1 MAKNWT
7 MAEAANVIA
16 TNGINNEDVM
26 DFGRR
31 FPVTTNLITAAL
43 AGDKEAIKMLLL
55 AIPAYVTMG
64 KMEKNFKEATDDF
77 DGEDADVEDTDAD
90 DEEAEATEDGEK
102 DYSAMNNKQLKAEL
116 RKAGFKS
123 ADIKG
128 KNKAA
133 MLAMLN
139 GAAPVAEDADEDE
152 EDEAEESAVDY
163 SKMSARELYK
173 ICKSKGIDVEQKK
186 PAKYYI
192 DAINAAEADDE
203 EEDGADEWED
213 EETAPVNKPAKAT
226 KPAKAPAKNEKTEKP
241 AKNAKAAKPAKAA
254 KSEDEEW
261 DI

>member
-7 MAEAANVIA
+7 MAEVANVIA
-16 TNGINNEDVM
+16 TNGINNEDLM
-26 DFGRR
+26 DFGKR

-43 AGDKEAIKMLLL
+43 AGDKESVKTIFG

-64 KMEKNFKEATDDF
+64 KMEKNFKETPDSDAEETDV
-77 DGEDADVEDTDAD
+77 EDADVEEN
-90 DEEAEATEDGEK
+90 DEEAGEAET
-102 DYSAMNNKQLKAEL
+102 DYSAMNNKQLKAAL

-133 MLAMLN
+133 MLEMLN
-139 GAAPVAEDADEDE
+139 GAAPVAESEEE
-152 EDEAEESAVDY
+152 EDVEEEEETAVDY

-192 DAINAAEADDE
+192 DAINAAEGDDE
-203 EEDGADEWED
+203 EEGDEWED
-213 EETAPVNKPAKAT
+213 EETAPINKPAKASG
-226 KPAKAPAKNEKTEKP
+226 KAKASAKQK
-241 AKNAKAAKPAKAA
+241 AKPAKT
-254 KSEDEEW
+254 EDEEW

>member
-16 TNGINNEDVM
+16 TNGINNEELM

-43 AGDKEAIKMLLL
+43 AGDKEAIKIVFG

-64 KMEKNFKEATDDF
+64 KMEKNFKDNADSDEEVTGPVAD
-77 DGEDADVEDTDAD
+77 EDSDEDEVEDT
-90 DEEAEATEDGEK
+90 EVGEK
-102 DYSAMNNKQLKAEL
+102 DFSEMNNKQLKAEL

-133 MLAMLN
+133 MLEMLA
-139 GAAPVAEDADEDE
+139 GAAPATTEADDEEE
-152 EDEAEESAVDY
+152 EDEAEEAAVDY
-163 SKMSARELYK
+163 SKMSAKELYK

-192 DAINAAEADDE
+192 DAINAAEGEDE
-203 EEDGADEWED
+203 EEADEWEET
-213 EETAPVNKPAKAT
+213 EEEAPMNKPAKAT
-226 KPAKAPAKNEKTEKP
+226 KTAKATAKNEKSK
-241 AKNAKAAKPAKAA
+241 KSAKAA

>member
-31 FPVTTNLITAAL
+31 FPVTTNLITAAM
-43 AGDKEAIKMLLL
+43 AGDKEAIKMLFG

-64 KMEKNFKEATDDF
+64 KMEKNFKEATDSDV
-77 DGEDADVEDTDAD
+77 EDADVEDTDAED
-90 DEEAEATEDGEK
+90 DETEATEVGGK
-102 DYSAMNNKQLKAEL
+102 DYSAMNNKELKAEL

-139 GAAPVAEDADEDE
+139 GAAPVADTADEDE
-152 EDEAEESAVDY
+152 EDEAEDAVDY

-192 DAINAAEADDE
+192 DAINSAESDDE
-203 EEDGADEWED
+203 EETADEWEE
-213 EETAPVNKPAKAT
+213 EETAPVMT
-226 KPAKAPAKNEKTEKP
+226 KPAKAEKSTKTEKP
-241 AKNAKAAKPAKAA
+241 AKTAKAAKTTKAA

>member
-7 MAEAANVIA
+7 MAEVANVIA
-16 TNGINNEDVM
+16 TNGINNEDLM

-43 AGDKEAIKMLLL
+43 AGDKEAIKIVFG

-64 KMEKNFKEATDDF
+64 KMEKNFKEATDSDV
-77 DGEDADVEDTDAD
+77 EDADVEDTEDAD
-90 DEEAEATEDGEK
+90 NNEEAEATESGEK
-102 DYSAMNNKQLKAEL
+102 DYSSMNNKELKAEL

-139 GAAPVAEDADEDE
+139 GAAPVAEEAADDDKE
-152 EDEAEESAVDY
+152 EAEETEEATVDY
-163 SKMSARELYK
+163 SKMSAKELYK

-192 DAINAAEADDE
+192 DAINAAEGDDE
-203 EEDGADEWED
+203 EEADEWEE
-213 EETAPVNKPAKAT
+213 EETAPMNKPAKPAKAT
-226 KPAKAPAKNEKTEKP
+226 
-241 AKNAKAAKPAKAA
+241 AKPAAKAKAKPA

>member
-1 MAKNWT
+1 MLEEKENKAMAKNWT
-7 MAEAANVIA
+7 MAEVANVIA
-16 TNGINNEDVM
+16 TNGLINEDVM
-26 DFGRR
+26 DFGKR
-31 FPVTTNLITAAL
+31 FPVSTNLITAAL
-43 AGDKEAIKMLLL
+43 AGDKEAVKMVFG

-64 KMEKNFKEATDDF
+64 KMEKNFKEATDSDV
-77 DGEDADVEDTDAD
+77 EDADVEEAAD
-90 DEEAEATEDGEK
+90 DEETEATESGEK
-102 DYSAMNNKQLKAEL
+102 DYSSMNNKELKAEL

-139 GAAPVAEDADEDE
+139 GAAPAAEEADDE
-152 EDEAEESAVDY
+152 EEEETAEEAVDY
-163 SKMSARELYK
+163 SKMSAKELYK

-192 DAINAAEADDE
+192 DAINAAEGDDE
-203 EEDGADEWED
+203 EEEEWE
-213 EETAPVNKPAKAT
+213 EETAPMNTPMKTSKTGKSA
-226 KPAKAPAKNEKTEKP
+226 KTEK
-241 AKNAKAAKPAKAA
+241 KAAKPAKAA

>member
-16 TNGINNEDVM
+16 TNGINNEDLM

-43 AGDKEAIKMLLL
+43 AGDKEAIKIVFG

-64 KMEKNFKEATDDF
+64 KMEKNFKEATDSDV
-77 DGEDADVEDTDAD
+77 EDADVEDTDAEDSD
-90 DEEAEATEDGEK
+90 DEETEATETGEK
-102 DYSAMNNKQLKAEL
+102 DFSAMNNKQLKAEL

-139 GAAPVAEDADEDE
+139 GAAPVAEADDE
-152 EDEAEESAVDY
+152 EEDTEEEAEETAVDY

-192 DAINAAEADDE
+192 DAINAAEGED
-203 EEDGADEWED
+203 EEDGADEWEE
-213 EETAPVNKPAKAT
+213 EETAPMPKPAKGKA
-226 KPAKAPAKNEKTEKP
+226 AKAEKAAEKP
-241 AKNAKAAKPAKAA
+241 AAKATAKPKAKPA

>member
-16 TNGINNEDVM
+16 TNGLNNEDLM
-26 DFGRR
+26 DFGKRY
-31 FPVTTNLITAAL
+31 PVTTNLITAAL
-43 AGDKEAIKMLLL
+43 AGDKEAIKMLLC

-64 KMEKNFKEATDDF
+64 KMEKNFKEATDSDV
-77 DGEDADVEDTDAD
+77 EDADVEGTDAEDD
-90 DEEAEATEDGEK
+90 DEETEATETGEK

-133 MLAMLN
+133 MLEMLASG
-139 GAAPVAEDADEDE
+139 GAAPVAEEADEE
-152 EDEAEESAVDY
+152 EEEADVEEAAVDY

-192 DAINAAEADDE
+192 DAINAAEGDD

-213 EETAPVNKPAKAT
+213 EEAAPMPKPVKA
-226 KPAKAPAKNEKTEKP
+226 AKAPAKEKAEKP
-241 AKNAKAAKPAKAA
+241 AKAAAKPKAKPA